1 MEEHKYELALWL
13 SKKTDNNFTY
23 FDFVEVIMHDIL
35 NFLDSNNLKVNVE
48 EDTLKMRLIQFL
60 LKYSIA

>member
-13 SKKTDNNFTY
+13 SKKTDTNFTY

-60 LKYSIA
+60 LKYSFA